1 MLSGNLMVA
10 LFLVVQR
17 CYLIYLAKDTSQTK
31 KQAMRY
37 GVAVDWVHVLMQA
50 DIPG

>member
-10 LFLVVQR
+10 LLLVVQR
-17 CYLIYLAKDTSQTK
+17 CYLIYLAKDTSQTN

-37 GVAVDWVHVLMQA
+37 AVAVDWVHVLMQA
-50 DIPG
+50 DKPG